1 MAMKVLTTEKSTI
14 KLNNRTPYYDYLR
27 VLSTFAVII
36 LHVAAQ
42 NFRKVEIGSFQ
53 WDVFNF
59 TDSAVRWCVPIFV
72 MISGALF
79 LDNNKPLTLKKLYG
93 KNILRIVTA
102 FVFWSVIYAT
112 YNVIDGKDLRDGIL
126 IFVKGNYHLWFLF
139 MIAGLYVIVPLLRK
153 ITASKSATQYFI
165 IVGFIFSFLIP
176 RTINLLQ
183 ILKIPHTTGL
193 LKAISLA
200 FDNVHFNFTAG
211 FVLYFVLGYYISHY
225 DIKKSLRIVAY
236 VIGFIAYLFTAFFT
250 EWVSLRDNKVIVDF
264 YENYTVNVLLTSV
277 AVFIFAKYVLS
288 KIELKGLFS
297 KLVSFFSKYSFGVY
311 LVHILVLDIFKTKL
325 EITTLS
331 FHPVISIIVLTVTV
345 ATISYAISF
354 ILNHIPIFK
363 KYIV

>member
-1 MAMKVLTTEKSTI
+1 MEVLTTEKSAI

-27 VLSTFAVII
+27 VLATFAVII

-42 NFRKVEIGSFQ
+42 NFRKVELGSFE
-53 WDVFNF
+53 WNVFNF
-59 TDSAVRWCVPIFV
+59 TDAAVRWCVPIFV

-79 LDNNKPLTLKKLYG
+79 LDNNKPLTLKKLYS

-102 FVFWSVIYAT
+102 FIFWSAIYAT
-112 YNVIDGKDLRDGIL
+112 YNVLNGKDLRDGIL
-126 IFVKGNYHLWFLF
+126 LFVKGHYHLWFLF

-165 IVGFIFSFLIP
+165 AIGFIFSFLIP

-183 ILKIPHTTGL
+183 ILEIPHTTDL
-193 LKAISLA
+193 LKAISTA
-200 FDNVHFNFTAG
+200 FDNVYFNFTAG
-211 FVLYFVLGYYISHY
+211 FVLYFVLGFYLSHY
-225 DIKKSLRIVAY
+225 HIKKPLRIGAY
-236 VIGFIAYLFTAFFT
+236 AVGILAYLFTAFFT
-250 EWVSLRDNKVIVDF
+250 DWISLKDNKANADF
-264 YENYTVNVLLTSV
+264 YENYTVNVLLTAI

-288 KIELKGLFS
+288 KATLNGLAS

-311 LVHILVLDIFKTKL
+311 LVHILILDIFKTKL
-325 EITTLS
+325 EITTLT
-331 FHPVISIIVLTVTV
+331 FHPVISIIILTVTV

-354 ILNHIPIFK
+354 VLNHIPILK

>member
-1 MAMKVLTTEKSTI
+1 MDVLTTEKSTL
-14 KLNNRTPYYDYLR
+14 KLNPRTPYYDYLR
-27 VLSTFAVII
+27 VLATFAVII

-42 NFRKVEIGSFQ
+42 NFKKVELGSFE

-59 TDSAVRWCVPIFV
+59 TDSAVRWGVPVFV

-102 FVFWSVIYAT
+102 FIFWSAVYAT
-112 YNVIDGKDLRDGIL
+112 YNVLNGKSLRDGIL
-126 IFVKGNYHLWFLF
+126 MFVRGNYHLWFLF

-153 ITASKSATQYFI
+153 IAASKSATQYFI
-165 IVGFIFSFLIP
+165 VIGFIFSFLIP

-183 ILKIPHTTGL
+183 TLKIPHTTDL
-193 LKAISLA
+193 LKAISAA
-200 FDNVHFNFTAG
+200 FDNVYFNFTSG

-225 DIKKSLRIVAY
+225 DIKKPLRIVAY
-236 VIGFIAYLFTAFFT
+236 VIGVVAYLFTALFT
-250 EWVSLRDNKVIVDF
+250 DWISLRDNKANADF
-264 YENYTVNVLLTSV
+264 FENHTINVLLLAV

-288 KIELKGLFS
+288 KIELKGLAS
-297 KLVSFFSKYSFGVY
+297 KLISFFSKYSFGVY

-331 FHPVISIIVLTVTV
+331 FHPVISIIVLTVAV

-354 ILNHIPIFK
+354 ILNHIPILK

>member
-1 MAMKVLTTEKSTI
+1 MEILTTEKSTI
-14 KLNNRTPYYDYLR
+14 KLNDRTPYYDYLR

-42 NFRKVEIGSFQ
+42 NFRKVELGSFE

-79 LDNNKPLTLKKLYG
+79 LDNNKPLTLKKLYS

-102 FVFWSVIYAT
+102 FLFWSAVYAT
-112 YNVIDGKDLRDGIL
+112 CNVIINGKYLRDGIL
-126 IFVKGNYHLWFLF
+126 LFVKGNYHLWFLF

-165 IVGFIFSFLIP
+165 IVGFVFSFLIP

-183 ILKIPHTTGL
+183 ILKIPHTTDL
-193 LKAISLA
+193 LKSISAA
-200 FDNVHFNFTAG
+200 FDNMYFNFTAG
-211 FVLYFVLGYYISHY
+211 FVLYFVLGFYLSHY
-225 DIKKSLRIVAY
+225 HIKKPLRIVAY
-236 VIGFIAYLFTAFFT
+236 VIGVVAYLFTAFFT
-250 EWVSLRDNKVIVDF
+250 DWISLRDNKANADF
-264 YENYTVNVLLTSV
+264 YENCTVNVLLTAV
-277 AVFIFAKYVLS
+277 PVFIFAKYVLS
-288 KIELKGLFS
+288 KIKLKGLAS

-311 LVHILVLDIFKTKL
+311 LVHVLVLDTFKTEL

-331 FHPVISIIVLTVTV
+331 FHPVVSIIILTVTV

-354 ILNHIPIFK
+354 ILNHIPILK